1 MSLARR
7 LRDRAAGLSITV
19 GASALL
25 AATAAAKAEGETPSD
40 PFIRD
45 MVARRPPRRGPARI
59 QRERFEA
66 AHQLQER
73 IEAVAASAAND
84 NDHEPTPP
92 GPYELQRMQLAAHK
106 IQLKAVQSVEKKIEL
121 KKTLLPLYATWIE
134 GVLGAAADAGQAVH
148 DEVIASM
155 LVWAFDCADWDL
167 AYRIAGHLVRFGLG
181 MPQAFK
187 RDLSTFLAE
196 ETADAALK
204 AYSSGLPFDLTVI
217 ELFAE
222 LVDGKDM
229 PDEVKARLV
238 KAQAVGR
245 VKDLEAMDAAD
256 NQVAGGRAAAMAAA
270 VEMFKRALALDE
282 RCGVKTEIAR
292 LEKLMQKEAASVAS

>member
-7 LRDRAAGLSITV
+7 LRDRASGL
-19 GASALL
+19 ALAL
-25 AATAAAKAEGETPSD
+25 ADRAAPDAEVTTKADHVAQTD

-66 AHQLQER
+66 AHHLQVR
-73 IEAVAASAAND
+73 IDAVAASAAND
-84 NDHEPTPP
+84 NAEEPTPA
-92 GPYELQRMQLAAHK
+92 GPYELQRIQLAAHK

-121 KKTLLPLYATWIE
+121 KKTLLPLYTTWID

-155 LVWAFDCADWDL
+155 LVWAFDCADWHL
-167 AYRIAGHLVRFGLG
+167 AYRIAEHLVRFGLG

-204 AYSSGLPFDLTVI
+204 AYASGLPFDLTVV

-245 VKDLEAMDAAD
+245 VKDIEAMDTAD
-256 NQVAGGRAAAMAAA
+256 NQVAGGRVAAMVAAI
-270 VEMFKRALALDE
+270 EMFKRALALDE

-292 LEKLMQKEAASVAS
+292 LEKLLQKEVASAAS